1 MRSHASTYD
10 MSELEAE
17 FELEL
22 DDHESGQ
29 DFEGGDFEL
38 EADNQEHEFE
48 GDFENGD
55 FESGDFE
62 YEADNEFEGFAG
74 SFAEQLSELSSR
86 EFESESE
93 LDGALSRV
101 LGEME
106 QEFFFGG
113 LAKKIARSKL
123 GRMGLSRLKGFIKN
137 KFPMIPGLGALGGL
151 GALTKLARGDLRGA
165 LGGLAK
171 AAMPMVAAAIPGGAI
186 ALPALKAL
194 GLGETADPDRSN
206 EAWENFV
213 EGAREAY
220 DHLASNLHEHIDQ
233 PLEASR
239 AATAAYQAGLKGMA
253 AGRAALGLATRNG
266 GSLARA
272 LPAGSASRRRIRTIR
287 LRRGQR
293 IRIIAE

>member
-1 MRSHASTYD
+1 MRNHADTYD

-17 FELEL
+17 FEMEL
-22 DDHESGQ
+22 DDSEGSQ
-29 DFEGGDFEL
+29 DFEGGDFEF
-38 EADNQEHEFE
+38 EADDQELEFDGE
-48 GDFENGD
+48 A
-55 FESGDFE
+55 ESGDFE
-62 YEADNEFEGFAG
+62 FEADGEFEGFGG

-93 LDGALSRV
+93 LDGSLSRV
-101 LGEME
+101 LGEIE

-113 LAKKIARSKL
+113 LAKRIARSKL
-123 GRMGLSRLKGFIKN
+123 GRMGISRLKRLLKN
-137 KFPMIPGLGALGGL
+137 KFPQIPGLGALGGL

-165 LGGLAK
+165 LGSLAK

-186 ALPALKAL
+186 ALPALQSL
-194 GLGETADPDRSN
+194 GLGETSDPDRSH
-206 EAWENFV
+206 EAWDNFV

-220 DHLASNLHEHIDQ
+220 DHLAANLHEQIDQ

-239 AATAAYQAGLKGMA
+239 AATAAYQAGLKSMA
-253 AGRAALGLATRNG
+253 AGGAALGAAARPG
-266 GSLARA
+266 RARA
-272 LPAGSASRRRIRTIR
+272 GGAPRRRIRTIR